1 MTISLDEIR
10 SKAPDGAKK
19 YDPKTGHYYKGK
31 YIFRGGWIRT
41 YFHPSG
47 LISIIKPL
55 N

>member
-1 MTISLDEIR
+1 MNITLDDIR
-10 SKAPDGAKK
+10 SKAPEGAKK
-19 YDPKTGHYYKGK
+19 YNPKTGQYCKGK

-47 LISIIKPL
+47 LISIIKPF